1 MSPRGHF
8 VREPATSPPSPRWPP
23 HGGPLRVNVT
33 AVNTSAVDDCSAVTG
48 RPITTAE
55 SPLTDVELLDA
66 HVAGD
71 PGAFSAL
78 VRRHYDYLWR
88 LAIRT
93 SFNREDAAEALQ
105 DALVSAYR
113 KAVTFRHA
121 SPVQGWLYRIVV
133 NACLDKMRAQRLRT
147 HSELTPR
154 LHEEI
159 SLRDHFYQDPA
170 YAIIVAEALAELPP
184 DQRDAVVVVD
194 MLRCSVAEACHLLNT
209 RPGTIKSRCSRGR
222 AKLSLLLEGVTLS
235 G

>member
-1 MSPRGHF
+1 M
-8 VREPATSPPSPRWPP
+8 
-23 HGGPLRVNVT
+23 
-33 AVNTSAVDDCSAVTG
+33 NTSAVDDLSTVTG
-48 RPITTAE
+48 R
-55 SPLTDVELLDA
+55 SPLTAGSRLTAGSALSDVELLDA
-66 HVAGD
+66 HIAGD
-71 PGAFSAL
+71 PDAFSAL

-105 DALVSAYR
+105 DALISAYR
-113 KAVTFRHA
+113 KADSFRHA
-121 SPVQGWLYRIVV
+121 CPVQGWLYRIVV
-133 NACLDKMRAQRLRT
+133 NACLDKMRSQRLRT

-170 YAIIVAEALAELPP
+170 YAIIVAEALAELPT

-194 MLRCSVAEACHLLNT
+194 MLRCTVAEACHLLNA

-222 AKLSLLLEGVTLS
+222 AKLSVLLAGVTLTD
-235 G
+235 

>member
-1 MSPRGHF
+1 M
-8 VREPATSPPSPRWPP
+8 
-23 HGGPLRVNVT
+23 
-33 AVNTSAVDDCSAVTG
+33 NTSAVDDLSTVTG
-48 RPITTAE
+48 R
-55 SPLTDVELLDA
+55 SPLTAGSRLTAGSALSDVQLLDA
-66 HVAGD
+66 HIAGD
-71 PGAFSAL
+71 PDAFSAL

-105 DALVSAYR
+105 DALISAYR
-113 KAVTFRHA
+113 KADSFRHA
-121 SPVQGWLYRIVV
+121 CPVQGWLYRIVV
-133 NACLDKMRAQRLRT
+133 NACLDKMRSQRLRT

-170 YAIIVAEALAELPP
+170 YAIIVAEALAELPT

-194 MLRCSVAEACHLLNT
+194 MLRCTVAEACHLLNA

-222 AKLSLLLEGVTLS
+222 AKLSVLLAGVTLTD
-235 G
+235 